1 MCMEKVETCGK
12 KVEKSR
18 LKCFIRLRQWTNVEK
33 SASSQHGYNLH
44 MLIDS
49 AGFKFKKVT

>member
-1 MCMEKVETCGK
+1 MEKVETCGK

-33 SASSQHGYNLH
+33 SASSQHGYKLH